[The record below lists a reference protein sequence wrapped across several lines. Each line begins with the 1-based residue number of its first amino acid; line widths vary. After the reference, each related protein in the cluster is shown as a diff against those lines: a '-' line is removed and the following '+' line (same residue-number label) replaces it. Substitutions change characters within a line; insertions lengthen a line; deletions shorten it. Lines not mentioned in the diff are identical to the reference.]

1 MRINTRYLLLA
12 ILLLASVMSWAD
24 IATPQI
30 QAQVKESVSFAI
42 TPKTLKPGERGSIS
56 VTLNIPS
63 GKHQS
68 HDPSDP
74 AYFYLEASHPS
85 LNFGKVIYPKA
96 HKVVSATQWDYHGKV
111 TLRLPFTVKAD
122 AKPGKIEIKALLAYN
137 LCFDDGMCEPPEEAE
152 KTLRLEILTLDPNQA
167 PVEAEES
174 QLEASPADST
184 QAAPVTDPATPPQGG
199 AGGADKADAGKM
211 SDILKYMIFALLG
224 GLILNIT
231 PCVLPI
237 LPIRVMAIM
246 NQAHQDRAKVLLHT
260 LVYALGV
267 MISFGILA
275 GVFIGLRSAGE
286 QQGWG
291 FQNQNPMF
299 TVVLMS
305 VVFSFALSL
314 LGVFVLTAPGMNT
327 ASKATAKRGY
337 SGSFFGG
344 IFAFLMAISCTGP
357 FLGAALPFA
366 FKLSSPL
373 LMLFFLI
380 IGLGFAL
387 PFILIGM
394 IPSALKL
401 IPKPGEWMN
410 IFKEVMGFVLL
421 YIVYTMLKTTLALT
435 SGAYLLNV
443 IFFLILLGFAL
454 WLYGRFV
461 RNENSSATQWVFSFL
476 AIAVIVASAWY
487 FLPLKPEYL
496 EAQTVQTANADG
508 LTPAPHAPEGW
519 YVFSPELQKKL
530 LDEGKPVFLDIG
542 ADWCKNCLTNEKTV
556 LFTAAVMQDFKAK
569 GVTLLRGDFT
579 RKDPVLLKWIQDH
592 DRAGVPFNALYIP
605 GKDPI
610 LFPELISAK
619 AVREALAQI
628 P

>member
-1 MRINTRYLLLA
+1 MRLNIRYLLLA
-12 ILLLASVMSWAD
+12 LLL
-24 IATPQI
+24 IAAPLLA
-30 QAQVKESVSFAI
+30 AQNVKFAI
-42 TPKTLKPGERGSIS
+42 NPAALKPGEKGVITATLSI
-56 VTLNIPS
+56 PD

-85 LNFGKVIYPKA
+85 LSFGKVIFPKA
-96 HKVVSATQWDYHGKV
+96 HKVISDTQWDYHGSV
-111 TLRLPFTVKAD
+111 TLKLPFTVKPA
-122 AKPGKIEIKALLAYN
+122 AKPGKIEIPALLAYN
-137 LCFDDGMCEPPEEAE
+137 LCFDGGMCEPPGETEG
-152 KTLRLEILTLDPNQA
+152 KLRLEIVANPDQPVTNEATSDSLVAAEDSVSVA
-167 PVEAEES
+167 PVEPEGGS
-174 QLEASPADST
+174 GT
-184 QAAPVTDPATPPQGG
+184 G
-199 AGGADKADAGKM
+199 AGTAEKDGGTTA
-211 SDILKYMIFALLG
+211 SNILKYMLFALLG

-237 LPIRVMAIM
+237 LPIRVMAIV

-260 LVYALGV
+260 LIYTLGV
-267 MISFGILA
+267 LISFGVLA
-275 GVFIGLRSAGE
+275 GVFIALRSAGE

-305 VVFSFALSL
+305 VVFTFALSL

-327 ASKATAKRGY
+327 ATKATAKRGY

-373 LMLFFLI
+373 MMLFFLI
-380 IGLGFAL
+380 IGLGFSL
-387 PFILIGM
+387 PFILIGLV
-394 IPSALKL
+394 PAALKL

-421 YIVYTMLKTTLALT
+421 YIVFTMLKTTLALT

-443 IFFLILLGFAL
+443 IFFLILLGFGL

-461 RNENSSATQWVFSFL
+461 RGENSRATQWIFSFL

-496 EAQTVQTANADG
+496 EAQTAQVANADG
-508 LTPAPHAPEGW
+508 LIPAPHAPEGW

-542 ADWCKNCLTNEKTV
+542 ADWCKNCMTNEKTV
-556 LFTAAVMQDFKAK
+556 LFTEAIMQDFKAK

-579 RKDPVLLKWIQDH
+579 RKDAVLLKWIQDH

-605 GKDPI
+605 GKQPI

-619 AVREALAQI
+619 HVRDALEQI
-628 P
+628 PGE

>member
-1 MRINTRYLLLA
+1 MRINIRYLLLA
-12 ILLLASVMSWAD
+12 MLLLAGQLMVG
-24 IATPQI
+24 QN
-30 QAQVKESVSFAI
+30 VKFAI
-42 TPKTLKPGERGSIS
+42 SPASLKPGEKGTITATLSI
-56 VTLNIPS
+56 PD
-63 GKHQS
+63 GKHQT

-85 LNFGKVIYPKA
+85 LSFGKLIFPKA
-96 HKVVSATQWDYHGKV
+96 HTVKSPTEWEYHGSV
-111 TLRLPFTVKAD
+111 TLKLPFSVKAS
-122 AKPGKIEIKALLAYN
+122 AKPGKIDVNALLAYN
-137 LCFDDGMCEPPEEAE
+137 LCFDDGMCEPPEEATH
-152 KTLRLEILTLDPNQA
+152 KLKLEILANAETSLPDDAAAVATETPPEAEADSLAA
-167 PVEAEES
+167 PVEPESAE
-174 QLEASPADST
+174 
-184 QAAPVTDPATPPQGG
+184 PPQDGSSD
-199 AGGADKADAGKM
+199 ASEPDAGKM
-211 SDILKYMIFALLG
+211 SDIFKYMLFALLG

-237 LPIRVMAIM
+237 LPIRVMAII
-246 NQAHQDRAKVLLHT
+246 NQAHQDRAKVLIHT
-260 LVYALGV
+260 LVYTLGV
-267 MISFGILA
+267 LVSFGILA
-275 GVFIGLRSAGE
+275 AVFIGLRSAGE

-305 VVFSFALSL
+305 VVFTFALSL
-314 LGVFVLTAPGMNT
+314 LGVFVLTAPGMGT

-373 LMLFFLI
+373 MMLFFLI
-380 IGLGFAL
+380 IGLGFSL
-387 PFILIGM
+387 PFILIGLV
-394 IPSALKL
+394 PKALKL

-410 IFKEVMGFVLL
+410 VFKEVMGFVLL
-421 YIVYTMLKTTLALT
+421 YIVFTMLKTTLALT

-454 WLYGRFV
+454 WMYGRFV
-461 RNENSSATQWVFSFL
+461 RGENSRATQWIFSIL
-476 AIAVIVASAWY
+476 ALIVIVASAWY
-487 FLPLKPEYL
+487 FLPIKPEYL
-496 EAQTVQTANADG
+496 EAQTLAVANADG

-519 YVFSPELQKKL
+519 YVFSPELQAKL
-530 LDEGKPVFLDIG
+530 LSEGKPVFLDIG

-556 LFTAAVMQDFKAK
+556 LFTDAIMKDFAAK

-579 RKDPVLLKWIQDH
+579 RKDEVLLKWIQDH

-605 GKDPI
+605 GKEPI